1 MNRKIHAIFKRE
13 GHDVL
18 MIDEAL
24 VRIKTKPLALG
35 LGIPNSILLLESRLE
50 LWQDQSQIHVPS
62 PQVQELGNTPN
73 QKKHVRKKRYSFQQT
88 TSVLKKGEGYATSRL
103 NCYCFIWID
112 PVFSFFP
119 IFVQAVSLILECFR
133 ICSRRTL
140 LLEGS

>member
-50 LWQDQSQIHVPS
+50 L
-62 PQVQELGNTPN
+62 
-73 QKKHVRKKRYSFQQT
+73 
-88 TSVLKKGEGYATSRL
+88 
-103 NCYCFIWID
+103 
-112 PVFSFFP
+112 
-119 IFVQAVSLILECFR
+119 
-133 ICSRRTL
+133 
-140 LLEGS
+140 